1 MFENTFRNKI
11 TVPTVIWLLLYLN
24 THNQTKAADFKTN
37 MFRTSKKSKHFKG
50 NLMKAN
56 RENYAVTTFH

>member
-11 TVPTVIWLLLYLN
+11 TVPTVIFLLFYLK
-24 THNQTKAADFKTN
+24 THNQTKAADFQTN
-37 MFRTSKKSKHFKG
+37 MFRRSKKSKNFKG

-56 RENYAVTTFH
+56 REN